1 MTFHK
6 ILSFL
11 KKALIGYCI
20 LIFILETIKFFFFES
35 PSRIY
40 YYGYCSQIS
49 VYFLLIAIVTIKK
62 KWMWYFGI
70 FYFIIATIDL
80 LVLDIS
86 SGIWRQEFS
95 GFSPFQFSNW
105 IGWAIYEMG
114 YNCRRNYFT
123 DSIAITYRIA
133 EVFMFPLA
141 IILFFTNPVRKRY
154 GLPPIFKFKN

>member
-11 KKALIGYCI
+11 KKALIGYCF
-20 LIFILETIKFFFFES
+20 LIFLLETIKFFFFES

-62 KWMWYFGI
+62 RWMWYFGL

-80 LVLDIS
+80 LILDIS
-86 SGIWRQEFS
+86 SGIWRHEFS
-95 GFSPFQFSNW
+95 GFSRFQFSNW
-105 IGWAIYEMG
+105 IGWAIYEIG
-114 YNCRRNYFT
+114 YNFRENYFT
-123 DSIAITYRIA
+123 DTISLIYRIA
-133 EVFMFPLA
+133 EAFMFPLA
-141 IILFFTNPVRKRY
+141 IILFFTNPVRKHY
-154 GLPPIFKFKN
+154 GLPPFVKSKN